1 MMEMTIMK
9 KKYIAPNIEEF
20 SVNLQSLLAASVG
33 EIPMNPNVPGTP
45 ATQKRDDNLWE
56 HNWE

>member
-1 MMEMTIMK
+1 MK
-9 KKYIAPNIEEF
+9 KEYIAPSIKQ
-20 SVNLQSLLAASVG
+20 VTINLQSMLAASVG

-45 ATQKRDDNLWE
+45 ATQKKEDNLWE

>member
-1 MMEMTIMK
+1 MK
-9 KKYIAPNIEEF
+9 KEYIAPNIEEF

-45 ATQKRDDNLWE
+45 ATQKRDENLWE

>member
-1 MMEMTIMK
+1 MHIMK
-9 KKYIAPNIEEF
+9 KEYIAPNIEEF
-20 SVNLQSLLAASVG
+20 AFDLQSLLAASVG

-45 ATQKRDDNLWE
+45 ATQKRDDNPWE

>member
-1 MMEMTIMK
+1 MK
-9 KKYIAPNIEEF
+9 KEYIAPNIEEF

-45 ATQKRDDNLWE
+45 ATQKRDYNPWE
-56 HNWE
+56 HHWEHHWE